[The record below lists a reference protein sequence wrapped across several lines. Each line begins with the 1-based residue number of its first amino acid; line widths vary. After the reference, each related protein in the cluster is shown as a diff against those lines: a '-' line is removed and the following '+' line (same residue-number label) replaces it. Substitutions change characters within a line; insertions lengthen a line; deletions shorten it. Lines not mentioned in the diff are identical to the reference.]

1 MAPEVIE
8 NKQYTLKADVY
19 SFGIMVWEI
28 CTRRIPYEDKKNQ
41 MQISFHV
48 TAKKMRPDKSLIP
61 IETPSGLRELME
73 YCWDHDPN
81 KRPNFEQILI
91 FLKKILSLIT
101 NNEQQ

>member
-28 CTRRIPYEDKKNQ
+28 CTRKTPYGNMNQ
-41 MQISFHV
+41 QQISFNV
-48 TAKKMRPDKSLIP
+48 ITKQLRPDKSQIP
-61 IETPSGLRELME
+61 LETPSGLKDLME

-81 KRPNFEQILI
+81 NRPNFEQIVQ
-91 FLKKILSLIT
+91 FLSKLLKSM
-101 NNEQQ
+101 N